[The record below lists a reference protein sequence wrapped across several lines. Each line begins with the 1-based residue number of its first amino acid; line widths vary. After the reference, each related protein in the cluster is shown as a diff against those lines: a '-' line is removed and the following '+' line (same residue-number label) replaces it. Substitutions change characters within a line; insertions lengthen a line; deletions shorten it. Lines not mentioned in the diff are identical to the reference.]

1 MSKAFDGVTVLD
13 LSQVLA
19 GPSCGMQ
26 LALLGANII
35 KIEPPSGGDQ
45 MRNRVLGSQF
55 SDIGMAAAF
64 LGMNIGK
71 RSLGLDIKS
80 EKGKEILFA
89 LIKKSDVILHN
100 FRAGV
105 VDRLGLDYESV
116 RAINPS
122 IVYTVISGFGAKGPR
137 SADPAYDGAVQAAA
151 GMMAN
156 NGTAESGP
164 LRTGYMPVDLM
175 TGMTAAYATTAA
187 LLRKQKTGKGQ
198 MVDVAMLDCAITL
211 GSANFSRSEVDDIP
225 DMLIGNQSIAGAPT
239 ASSFPTAE
247 GSILTAA
254 IMPKHVEAFF
264 DELGLKE
271 MVNDP
276 KFATH
281 EARIENKEIVRD
293 AMIEAL
299 KSDTAENWEK
309 RLAPRGVPVAKINS
323 VKETARLEQLQYRN
337 ILTAVPAAKGMA
349 NGYKLPGAPFTNSE
363 DGPEVMRP
371 APVLGQHTVEI
382 LEELGIDKSAISTL
396 AAEGVICK
404 AD

>member
-45 MRNRVLGSQF
+45 MRNRVLGSQY

-116 RAINPS
+116 RAINPI

-254 IMPKHVEAFF
+254 IMPNHVEAFF
-264 DELGLKE
+264 DELGLRE
-271 MVNDP
+271 MLNDP
-276 KFATH
+276 KFATP
-281 EARIENKEIVRD
+281 EARIENKEMVRD

-382 LEELGIDKSAISTL
+382 LEEIGIDKSAISTL

-404 AD
+404 DD

>member
-105 VDRLGLDYESV
+105 VDRLGLDYDSV

-254 IMPKHVEAFF
+254 IMPNHVEAFF
-264 DELGLKE
+264 DELGLRE
-271 MVNDP
+271 MLNDP
-276 KFATH
+276 KFATP
-281 EARIENKEIVRD
+281 EARMENKEIVRD

-371 APVLGQHTVEI
+371 APALGQHTVEI
-382 LEELGIDKSAISTL
+382 LEEIGINKSAISTL

>member
-105 VDRLGLDYESV
+105 VDRLGLDYDSV

-137 SADPAYDGAVQAAA
+137 SADPAYDGAIQAAA

-198 MVDVAMLDCAITL
+198 LVDVAMLDCAITL

-276 KFATH
+276 KFATP

-371 APVLGQHTVEI
+371 APALGQHTVEI
-382 LEELGIDKSAISTL
+382 LEEIGIDKLAISTL

-404 AD
+404 AG

>member
-71 RSLGLDIKS
+71 RSLGLDLKS

-100 FRAGV
+100 FRGGV

-122 IVYTVISGFGAKGPR
+122 IIYTVISGFGAKGPR

-198 MVDVAMLDCAITL
+198 MVDIAMLDCAITL

-264 DELGLKE
+264 DELGLRE
-271 MVNDP
+271 MLNDP
-276 KFATH
+276 KFATP
-281 EARIENKEIVRD
+281 EARMENKEIVRD

-323 VKETARLEQLQYRN
+323 VKETAKLDQLQYRN

-349 NGYKLPGAPFTNSE
+349 NGYRLPGAPFTNSE

-382 LEELGIDKSAISTL
+382 LEEIGIEKSIISTL

-404 AD
+404 DD

>member
-105 VDRLGLDYESV
+105 VDRLGLDYDSV

-264 DELGLKE
+264 DELGLRE

-276 KFATH
+276 KFATP

-382 LEELGIDKSAISTL
+382 LEEIGIEKSTISTL
-396 AAEGVICK
+396 AAEGVICQ

>member
-116 RAINPS
+116 RAINAS

-254 IMPKHVEAFF
+254 IMPNHVEAFF
-264 DELGLKE
+264 DELGLRE
-271 MVNDP
+271 MLNDP
-276 KFATH
+276 KFATP
-281 EARIENKEIVRD
+281 EARIENKEMVRD

-382 LEELGIDKSAISTL
+382 LEEIGIDKSVISTL

>member
-276 KFATH
+276 KFATP

-382 LEELGIDKSAISTL
+382 LEEIGIDKSTISTL

>member
-1 MSKAFDGVTVLD
+1 MCIRDR
-13 LSQVLA
+13 
-19 GPSCGMQ
+19 
-26 LALLGANII
+26 I

-105 VDRLGLDYESV
+105 VDRLGLDYDSV

-264 DELGLKE
+264 DEIGLKE

-276 KFATH
+276 KFATP

-337 ILTAVPAAKGMA
+337 ILTAVPAAKGME
-349 NGYKLPGAPFTNSE
+349 NGYRLPGAPFTNSE

-382 LEELGIDKSAISTL
+382 LEEIGVDKSTISTL
-396 AAEGVICK
+396 TAEGVICK
-404 AD
+404 DD

>member
-1 MSKAFDGVTVLD
+1 
-13 LSQVLA
+13 
-19 GPSCGMQ
+19 
-26 LALLGANII
+26 
-35 KIEPPSGGDQ
+35 
-45 MRNRVLGSQF
+45 
-55 SDIGMAAAF
+55 MAAGF
-64 LGMNIGK
+64 LAMNIGK

-105 VDRLGLDYESV
+105 VDRLGLDYDSV

-225 DMLIGNQSIAGAPT
+225 DMLIGNQSITSAPT

-247 GSILTAA
+247 GAILTAA
-254 IMPKHVEAFF
+254 IMPNHVEAFF
-264 DELGLKE
+264 DEIGLKE
-271 MVNDP
+271 MLNDP
-276 KFATH
+276 KFATR

-349 NGYKLPGAPFTNSE
+349 NGYRLPGAPFTNSE

-371 APVLGQHTVEI
+371 APVLGQHTLEI
-382 LEELGIDKSAISTL
+382 LEEIGIDKSVINTL

>member
-71 RSLGLDIKS
+71 RSLGLDVKS

-116 RAINPS
+116 RAMNPS
-122 IVYTVISGFGAKGPR
+122 IVYTVISGFGARGPR

-211 GSANFSRSEVDDIP
+211 SSANFSRSEVDDIP

-254 IMPKHVEAFF
+254 IMPNHVEAFF
-264 DELGLKE
+264 DELGLRE
-271 MVNDP
+271 MLNDP
-276 KFATH
+276 KFATR
-281 EARIENKEIVRD
+281 EARMENKEIVRD

-299 KSDTAENWEK
+299 KWDTAENWEK

-323 VKETARLEQLQYRN
+323 VQETARLEQLQYRN

-382 LEELGIDKSAISTL
+382 LEEIGIEKSIISTL

-404 AD
+404 DY

>member
-254 IMPKHVEAFF
+254 IMPNHVEAFL
-264 DELGLKE
+264 DELGLRE
-271 MVNDP
+271 MLNDP
-276 KFATH
+276 KFATP

-382 LEELGIDKSAISTL
+382 LEEIGIDKSSISTL

>member
-105 VDRLGLDYESV
+105 VDRLGLDYDSV

-254 IMPKHVEAFF
+254 IMPNHVEAFF
-264 DELGLKE
+264 DELGLRE
-271 MVNDP
+271 MLNDP
-276 KFATH
+276 KFATP
-281 EARIENKEIVRD
+281 EARIENKEMVRD

-382 LEELGIDKSAISTL
+382 LEEIGIDKSAISTL

-404 AD
+404 DD

>member
-105 VDRLGLDYESV
+105 VDRLGLDYDSV

-276 KFATH
+276 KFATP

-382 LEELGIDKSAISTL
+382 LEEIGIDKSTISTL

>member
-254 IMPKHVEAFF
+254 IMPNHVEAFF
-264 DELGLKE
+264 DELGLRE
-271 MVNDP
+271 MLNDP
-276 KFATH
+276 KFATP
-281 EARIENKEIVRD
+281 EARMENKEIVRD

-382 LEELGIDKSAISTL
+382 LEEIGIDKSTISTL
-396 AAEGVICK
+396 AAEGIICK
-404 AD
+404 AE

>member
-71 RSLGLDIKS
+71 RSLGLDLKS

-100 FRAGV
+100 FRGGV

-122 IVYTVISGFGAKGPR
+122 IIYTVISGFGAKGPR

-198 MVDVAMLDCAITL
+198 MVDIAMLDCAITL

-264 DELGLKE
+264 DELGLRE
-271 MVNDP
+271 MLNDP
-276 KFATH
+276 KFATP
-281 EARIENKEIVRD
+281 EARMENKEIVRD

-382 LEELGIDKSAISTL
+382 LEEIGIEKSIISTL
-396 AAEGVICK
+396 AAEGVIFK
-404 AD
+404 DD

>member
-105 VDRLGLDYESV
+105 VDRLGLDYDSV

-264 DELGLKE
+264 DELGLRE

-276 KFATH
+276 KFATP

-371 APVLGQHTVEI
+371 APALGQHTVEI
-382 LEELGIDKSAISTL
+382 LEEIGIDKLAISTL

>member
-26 LALLGANII
+26 LGLLGANII

-45 MRNRVLGSQF
+45 MRNRVLESQF
-55 SDIGMAAAF
+55 SDIGMAAGF
-64 LGMNIGK
+64 LAMNIGK

-175 TGMTAAYATTAA
+175 T
-187 LLRKQKTGKGQ
+187 
-198 MVDVAMLDCAITL
+198 V
-211 GSANFSRSEVDDIP
+211 
-225 DMLIGNQSIAGAPT
+225 
-239 ASSFPTAE
+239 
-247 GSILTAA
+247 
-254 IMPKHVEAFF
+254 
-264 DELGLKE
+264 
-271 MVNDP
+271 
-276 KFATH
+276 
-281 EARIENKEIVRD
+281 
-293 AMIEAL
+293 
-299 KSDTAENWEK
+299 
-309 RLAPRGVPVAKINS
+309 
-323 VKETARLEQLQYRN
+323 
-337 ILTAVPAAKGMA
+337 
-349 NGYKLPGAPFTNSE
+349 
-363 DGPEVMRP
+363 
-371 APVLGQHTVEI
+371 
-382 LEELGIDKSAISTL
+382 
-396 AAEGVICK
+396 
-404 AD
+404 

>member
-116 RAINPS
+116 RAMNPS

-211 GSANFSRSEVDDIP
+211 GSANFSRSEVDDTP

-254 IMPKHVEAFF
+254 IMPNHVEAFF
-264 DELGLKE
+264 DELGLRE
-271 MVNDP
+271 MLNDP
-276 KFATH
+276 KFETP
-281 EARIENKEIVRD
+281 EARMENKEIVRD

-382 LEELGIDKSAISTL
+382 LEEIGIEKSIISTL

-404 AD
+404 DD

>member
-45 MRNRVLGSQF
+45 MRNRVLGSQY

-116 RAINPS
+116 RAINPI

-254 IMPKHVEAFF
+254 IMPNHVEAFF
-264 DELGLKE
+264 DELGLRE
-271 MVNDP
+271 MLNDP
-276 KFATH
+276 KFATP

-337 ILTAVPAAKGMA
+337 ILIAVPAAKGMA

-382 LEELGIDKSAISTL
+382 LEEIGIDKSAISTL

-404 AD
+404 DD

>member
-105 VDRLGLDYESV
+105 VDRLGLDYASV
-116 RAINPS
+116 RAMNPS

-211 GSANFSRSEVDDIP
+211 SSANFSRSEVDDIP

-254 IMPKHVEAFF
+254 IMPNHVEAFF
-264 DELGLKE
+264 DELGLRE
-271 MVNDP
+271 MLNDP
-276 KFATH
+276 KFATP
-281 EARIENKEIVRD
+281 EARMENKEIVRD

-323 VKETARLEQLQYRN
+323 VKETAELEQLQYRN

-363 DGPEVMRP
+363 DGPEVMCP

-382 LEELGIDKSAISTL
+382 LEEIGIEKSIISTL

-404 AD
+404 DD

>member
-45 MRNRVLGSQF
+45 MRNRVLESQF
-55 SDIGMAAAF
+55 SDIGMAAGF
-64 LGMNIGK
+64 LAMNIGK

-80 EKGKEILFA
+80 ENGKEILFS

-105 VDRLGLDYESV
+105 VDRLGLDYDSV

-137 SADPAYDGAVQAAA
+137 SADPAYDGAIQAAA

-225 DMLIGNQSIAGAPT
+225 DMLIGNQSITSAPT

-254 IMPKHVEAFF
+254 IMPNHVEAFF
-264 DELGLKE
+264 DEIGLKE
-271 MVNDP
+271 MLNDP
-276 KFATH
+276 KFATR

-382 LEELGIDKSAISTL
+382 LEEIGIDKSTISTL

>member
-105 VDRLGLDYESV
+105 VDRLGLDYDSV

-137 SADPAYDGAVQAAA
+137 SADPAYDGAIQAAA

-276 KFATH
+276 KFATP

-371 APVLGQHTVEI
+371 APALGQHTVEI
-382 LEELGIDKSAISTL
+382 LEEIGIDKLAISTL

-404 AD
+404 AG

>member
-116 RAINPS
+116 RAINPI

-225 DMLIGNQSIAGAPT
+225 DMIIGNQSIAGAPT

-254 IMPKHVEAFF
+254 IMPNHVEAFF
-264 DELGLKE
+264 DELGLRE
-271 MVNDP
+271 MLNDP
-276 KFATH
+276 KFATP
-281 EARIENKEIVRD
+281 EARIENKEMVRD

-382 LEELGIDKSAISTL
+382 LEEIGIDKSTISTL

>member
-116 RAINPS
+116 RAINAS

-254 IMPKHVEAFF
+254 IMPNHVEAFF
-264 DELGLKE
+264 DELGLRE
-271 MVNDP
+271 MLNDP
-276 KFATH
+276 KFATP
-281 EARIENKEIVRD
+281 EARIENKEMVRD

-382 LEELGIDKSAISTL
+382 LEEIGIDKSAISTL

-404 AD
+404 DD

>member
-254 IMPKHVEAFF
+254 IMPNHVEAFF
-264 DELGLKE
+264 DELGLRE
-271 MVNDP
+271 MLNDP
-276 KFATH
+276 KFATP
-281 EARIENKEIVRD
+281 EARMENKEIVRD

-382 LEELGIDKSAISTL
+382 LEEIGIDKSSISTL